1 MTPFQHQAQDK
12 AFVLAKIFL
21 LFVLVYLFLVSISAM
36 GAGLKLLGMDLVK
49 NILESTSNAY
59 VGLFI
64 GILVTSIV
72 QSSSTTTSITVGMV
86 GSGMMGLE
94 QAIPIIMGA
103 NIGTSVTNLL
113 VSMGHVKVKPE
124 LQRAFSAA
132 VVHDCFN
139 ILTVI
144 IFFPLQLRFDL
155 LGKAATYFENFVEE
169 IGGLK
174 FVSPL
179 KLIVEPAIDL
189 IEKVFFHNGWLIL
202 VFSLILLFVALRYI
216 VVIMKSLVLEKLSVF
231 FDRYIFRNWM
241 IGIIVGM
248 IFTAIVQSSSVTTS
262 LIVPLA
268 GAGLVTLEQIFP
280 YTLGANVGTTVTAL
294 MASMVTQN
302 PTAVAV
308 ALAHLLFN
316 IFGILVFLPLKAIP
330 IYIAKKL
337 AYLSFKFRWFP
348 LAYIVVVF
356 LVIPILLIQIMR

>member
-1 MTPFQHQAQDK
+1 MNRLSHPEENRFLI
-12 AFVLAKIFL
+12 LAKIFL
-21 LFVLVYLFLVSISAM
+21 LFALVYIFLVSISAM

-49 NILESTSNAY
+49 NTLAGTSNAY

-64 GILVTSIV
+64 GILATSII
-72 QSSSTTTSITVGMV
+72 QSSSTTTSITVGLV
-86 GSGMMGLE
+86 GSGMMTLD

-113 VSMGHVKVKPE
+113 VSMGHIKVRPE
-124 LQRAFSAA
+124 LERAFAAA

-144 IFFPLQLRFDL
+144 IFFPLQIKFNL
-155 LGKAATYFENFVEE
+155 LSKAASYFELFVEE
-169 IGGLK
+169 AGGLK

-189 IEKVFFHNGWLIL
+189 IEKIFAHNGWVIVVVSL
-202 VFSLILLFVALRYI
+202 VLLFVALRYI
-216 VVIMKSLVLEKLSVF
+216 VVIMKSLVLERLSVF
-231 FDRYIFRNWM
+231 FDRYIFRNWL
-241 IGIIVGM
+241 IGLTVGM

-262 LIVPLA
+262 LVVPLA
-268 GAGLVTLEQIFP
+268 AAGLVTLEQIFP

-294 MASMVTQN
+294 LASLITQN

-316 IFGILVFLPLKAIP
+316 VFGIIVFLPLKIVP
-330 IYIAKKL
+330 IYLARKL
-337 AYLSFKFRWFP
+337 AQLSFKHRWFP
-348 LAYIVVVF
+348 VAYVLVVF
-356 LVIPILLIQIMR
+356 IIIPIILIQIMR